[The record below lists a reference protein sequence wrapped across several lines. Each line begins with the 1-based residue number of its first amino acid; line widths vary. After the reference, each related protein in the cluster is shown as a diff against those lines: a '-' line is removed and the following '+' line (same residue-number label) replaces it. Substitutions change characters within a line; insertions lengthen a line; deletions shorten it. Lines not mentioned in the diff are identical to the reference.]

1 VLDPGEST
9 GKGITLN
16 ISSKGVLFAA
26 EERLTAGRRVE
37 ISMNWPAQLNGHCP
51 LKLVATG
58 EVVRGEGM
66 QAAVRIERYEF
77 RTRRVA
83 AFAAAG

>member
-1 VLDPGEST
+1 
-9 GKGITLN
+9 
-16 ISSKGVLFAA
+16 
-26 EERLTAGRRVE
+26 
-37 ISMNWPAQLNGHCP
+37 
-51 LKLVATG
+51 VATG

-66 QAAVRIERYEF
+66 RAAVRIERYEF